1 MEKKKIELECE
12 YCGVPITE
20 KDHKCP
26 NCGANC
32 TDRIK
37 KYKEQQ
43 AVETEEER
51 ERRIKQSQEI
61 QKAMDAPVKI
71 IFGIAIAIIILVA
84 VIIFVG
90 VLSARNVTSEPGKT
104 VEGDFQEVVETKTM
118 SCTMDSYEFYEYKSD
133 NFPDVY
139 NTPEGYQKIAFH
151 VVCDNVSNSDI
162 YISASDINLTADD
175 YPVEKADLKTGM
187 FEKAVQGK
195 ASYPAISGNTVKKG
209 EKIQGY
215 AGYLVPDDAQVL
227 KFSIKEITVTLDNPV
242 YAEGVE

>member
-43 AVETEEER
+43 AVETEEEKQ
-51 ERRIKQSQEI
+51 RRIKQSEEI
-61 QKAMDAPVKI
+61 QKAMEAPVKVIFVVAGVI
-71 IFGIAIAIIILVA
+71 ILAVVAMIIIGITTANRHNDSGPQDIVDA
-84 VIIFVG
+84 
-90 VLSARNVTSEPGKT
+90 EY
-104 VEGDFQEVVETKTM
+104 QEEVETKTM
-118 SCTMDSYEFYEYKSD
+118 SCTLDSYELYEYKSD
-133 NFPDVY
+133 NFPESY

-151 VVCDNVSNSDI
+151 ISCTNISKSDI
-162 YISASDINLTADD
+162 FISPMDVKLTADD
-175 YPVEKADLKTGM
+175 YPVEKANLKTGV

-195 ASYPAISGNTVKKG
+195 ASYPAITGNSIKSD

-215 AGYLVPDDAQVL
+215 VGYLVPKDAKTL
-227 KFSIKEITVTLDNPV
+227 KFSIKEITINLDNPA
-242 YAEGVE
+242 YEE